1 MLPKKYKTP
10 LRYPGGKS
18 RATKTLFEYFPDG
31 KVERY
36 YEPFIGGGSMAIE
49 FTRRFPES
57 MVTVSDLDPA
67 VYSFWRT
74 LRDYPVPLTDLLL
87 ESKRYCLEIGDHRK
101 LFDESKE
108 YLSDVDR
115 ENMKDT
121 LKVAHAFFVVNKCG
135 FSGLMA
141 GGFSEQASHSNFSI
155 SNIKALP
162 YYGAHI
168 KNWRIFNAD
177 ANSMILEADKVPN
190 ALVYLDPPYAKVG
203 KDGKSFIYGKDGDM
217 HKSFDHD
224 RFCNSVLASKSN
236 CLISYDNN
244 ELIREMYSCFKQE
257 TFDLTYTMHSGKA
270 YREDEKKRKE
280 LVMWNYKKPG
290 FRGLEVDLLVI
301 DECL

>member
-1 MLPKKYKTP
+1 MET
-10 LRYPGGKS
+10 
-18 RATKTLFEYFPDG
+18 
-31 KVERY
+31 
-36 YEPFIGGGSMAIE
+36 
-49 FTRRFPES
+49 
-57 MVTVSDLDPA
+57 
-67 VYSFWRT
+67 
-74 LRDYPVPLTDLLL
+74 
-87 ESKRYCLEIGDHRK
+87 GDHRK
-101 LFDESKE
+101 LFNECKE

-177 ANSMILEADKVPN
+177 ANSMIVEADKVPN

-224 RFCNSVLASKSN
+224 RFCRSVLASKSN

-244 ELIREMYSCFKQE
+244 ELIREMYSGFKQE
-257 TFDLTYTMHSGKA
+257 TFNLTYTMHSGKA

-280 LVMWNYKKPG
+280 LVMWNYKKMSLG
-290 FRGLEVDLLVI
+290 GKEIDLFII
-301 DECL
+301 DDLY